1 MSHWAFHGSQRVT
14 SLGKIRSVNE
24 VTGSTRV
31 LGAAPAGSWFRFGFL
46 APRSWA
52 LWQLP
57 APTRVLVL
65 LVTALAAGSGSAAVW
80 VTRPRGQDLLLF
92 AVLLGA
98 AAVSVEATRRIP
110 EPAGMN
116 ANDMLGAWWIA
127 IAALLPPVYA
137 LLAPVPVMAL
147 LQWRV
152 RRSALF
158 KAVYSTAAIGL
169 AHAAA
174 SVAFHAL
181 PGGWTSWALLPH
193 NPVQLTLA
201 LLATA
206 VLAKTLN
213 AGLVG
218 LAVKTADPEAR
229 WATVFVVDHG
239 QLEITE
245 VCAGVLSA
253 LTAGLSPILVLV
265 GLPPVLLAQRGML
278 YAQLNAAARTDTKT
292 GLLNAVT
299 WEREAAAELSALRRR
314 GQPAAVL
321 LVDIDHFK
329 HVNDTHGHLAGDD
342 VLRRVADVLRAQLR
356 NQKDLI
362 CRFGG
367 EEFAVFLPGL
377 DALEAP
383 AAAERLRRGVAE
395 LVTPVAGTLVQITV
409 SVGVSVADPVATP
422 DASVPELLAGADLGL
437 YQAKGA
443 GRDQVRLLGRP
454 DRRTRHT

>member
-1 MSHWAFHGSQRVT
+1 M
-14 SLGKIRSVNE
+14 
-24 VTGSTRV
+24 TGSARV
-31 LGAAPAGSWFRFGFL
+31 VGAAPALSWARFGLL

-57 APTRVLVL
+57 AATRVLVL
-65 LVTALAAGSGSAAVW
+65 LVPALAAASGSAAVW
-80 VTRPRGQDLLLF
+80 VTPPRGHDLLLF

-137 LLAPVPVMAL
+137 LLAPVPVMVL

-152 RRSALF
+152 RRTALF

-169 AHAAA
+169 AHGAA
-174 SVAFHAL
+174 SALFHAL

-193 NPVQLTLA
+193 DPVPLTLA

-229 WATVFVVDHG
+229 WASVFLVDHG

-245 VCAGVLSA
+245 VCAGVLTA
-253 LTAGLSPILVLV
+253 LSAGLSPLLVLV

-292 GLLNAVT
+292 GLLNALT

-314 GQPAAVL
+314 GLPAAVL

-422 DASVPELLAGADLGL
+422 DATVPELLAGADLRL

>member
-1 MSHWAFHGSQRVT
+1 M
-14 SLGKIRSVNE
+14 
-24 VTGSTRV
+24 
-31 LGAAPAGSWFRFGFL
+31 
-46 APRSWA
+46 
-52 LWQLP
+52 
-57 APTRVLVL
+57 
-65 LVTALAAGSGSAAVW
+65 
-80 VTRPRGQDLLLF
+80 
-92 AVLLGA
+92 
-98 AAVSVEATRRIP
+98 
-110 EPAGMN
+110 
-116 ANDMLGAWWIA
+116 
-127 IAALLPPVYA
+127 
-137 LLAPVPVMAL
+137 
-147 LQWRV
+147 
-152 RRSALF
+152 
-158 KAVYSTAAIGL
+158 
-169 AHAAA
+169 
-174 SVAFHAL
+174 
-181 PGGWTSWALLPH
+181 
-193 NPVQLTLA
+193 
-201 LLATA
+201 
-206 VLAKTLN
+206 
-213 AGLVG
+213 
-218 LAVKTADPEAR
+218 
-229 WATVFVVDHG
+229 
-239 QLEITE
+239 
-245 VCAGVLSA
+245 LSA
-253 LTAGLSPILVLV
+253 LTAGLSPLLVLV

-395 LVTPVAGTLVQITV
+395 LVTPVGGTLVQITV

-422 DASVPELLAGADLGL
+422 DATVPELLAGADLGL

>member
-1 MSHWAFHGSQRVT
+1 
-14 SLGKIRSVNE
+14 
-24 VTGSTRV
+24 
-31 LGAAPAGSWFRFGFL
+31 
-46 APRSWA
+46 
-52 LWQLP
+52 
-57 APTRVLVL
+57 
-65 LVTALAAGSGSAAVW
+65 
-80 VTRPRGQDLLLF
+80 
-92 AVLLGA
+92 
-98 AAVSVEATRRIP
+98 
-110 EPAGMN
+110 
-116 ANDMLGAWWIA
+116 
-127 IAALLPPVYA
+127 
-137 LLAPVPVMAL
+137 
-147 LQWRV
+147 
-152 RRSALF
+152 
-158 KAVYSTAAIGL
+158 
-169 AHAAA
+169 
-174 SVAFHAL
+174 
-181 PGGWTSWALLPH
+181 
-193 NPVQLTLA
+193 
-201 LLATA
+201 
-206 VLAKTLN
+206 
-213 AGLVG
+213 
-218 LAVKTADPEAR
+218 
-229 WATVFVVDHG
+229 
-239 QLEITE
+239 
-245 VCAGVLSA
+245 VLSA
-253 LTAGLSPILVLV
+253 LTAGLSPLLVLV

-395 LVTPVAGTLVQITV
+395 LVTPVGGTLVQITV

-422 DASVPELLAGADLGL
+422 DATVPELLAGADLGL